1 MQIVSDLTP
10 RSGNRISRRS
20 REDRAYRLTLA
31 TGGGAVASVV
41 LAVLWIAGVTGFGL
55 FFLVAA
61 ITAVSYFML
70 RRALGR

>member
-1 MQIVSDLTP
+1 MSDLTP
-10 RSGNRISRRS
+10 RPGGRMTRRG
-20 REDRAYRLTLA
+20 REDRAYGLVLA

-61 ITAVSYFML
+61 LTAVSYFLL
-70 RRALGR
+70 RRTLGTR